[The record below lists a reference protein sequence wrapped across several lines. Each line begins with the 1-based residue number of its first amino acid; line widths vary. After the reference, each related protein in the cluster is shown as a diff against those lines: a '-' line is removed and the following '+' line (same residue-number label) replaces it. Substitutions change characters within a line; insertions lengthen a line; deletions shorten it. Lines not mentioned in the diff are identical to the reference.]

1 MVVQWSKCWRD
12 GGDVAACMD
21 RQIEAFLKEK

>member
-1 MVVQWSKCWRD
+1 MEKIVEWSKIYLE

-21 RQIEAFLKEK
+21 RQIEAFLE